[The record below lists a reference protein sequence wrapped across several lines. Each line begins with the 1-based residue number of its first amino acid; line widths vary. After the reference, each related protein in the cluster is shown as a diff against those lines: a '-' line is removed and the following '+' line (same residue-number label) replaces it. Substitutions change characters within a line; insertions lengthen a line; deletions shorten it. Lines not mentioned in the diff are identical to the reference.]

1 MKNRTLTLFPIC
13 AVCIIAV
20 FSGRGFAQPRE
31 RGQQAQ
37 PVISPEVMADRHVT
51 FRIMAPKAERVRI
64 SGGDIPGNGQGTEL
78 TKGTNGLWEG
88 TVGPLPAGAYRY
100 NFNVDGLSVVDPRNS
115 AISESNNNVWSLVTV
130 PGSELMDTRQVPH
143 GAVASVTYYSKSLQR
158 FRRMH
163 VYTPPG
169 YDLGKGKYPIFY
181 LLHGSGDNDNAW
193 STIGRAGFI
202 LDNLIAEKKAKPMVV
217 VMPAGH
223 TRAFGGAPRGDG
235 ARPPQDEFGQDFEGD
250 IMPYAESHYRVYT
263 DRQHRALAG
272 LSMGGGQTL
281 NIGIPHLEQF
291 SYLGVFS
298 AGVFGIVPRPGATN
312 TPAGPSWEEQHKDI
326 LDNSKLKKDLKLLW
340 FGTGKDDFLIE
351 TSRATV
357 GMFKKHQFN
366 VVYKESEGGHTWL
379 NWRDYL
385 IEFTPQL
392 FND

>member
-1 MKNRTLTLFPIC
+1 
-13 AVCIIAV
+13 
-20 FSGRGFAQPRE
+20 
-31 RGQQAQ
+31 
-37 PVISPEVMADRHVT
+37 
-51 FRIMAPKAERVRI
+51 
-64 SGGDIPGNGQGTEL
+64 
-78 TKGTNGLWEG
+78 
-88 TVGPLPAGAYRY
+88 
-100 NFNVDGLSVVDPRNS
+100 
-115 AISESNNNVWSLVTV
+115 
-130 PGSELMDTRQVPH
+130 
-143 GAVASVTYYSKSLQR
+143 
-158 FRRMH
+158 MH

-169 YDLGKGKYPIFY
+169 YELGKGKYPIFY

-235 ARPPQDEFGQDFEGD
+235 ARPPQDEFGQDFVGD

-298 AGVFGIVPRPGATN
+298 AGVFGIVPRAGATN
-312 TPAGPSWEEQHKDI
+312 TPAGPSWEEQHMDV

-340 FGTGKDDFLIE
+340 FGTGKDDFLVE

-357 GMFKKHQFN
+357 GMFKKHHFN

-385 IEFTPQL
+385 IEFGPQL